1 MLLKL
6 DIREESCRQL
16 RPINR
21 VSPTLLE
28 LLGYSR
34 VFGWMLGA
42 LVSSKMIPKI
52 SDDSL
57 EYSAFYLNWYV
68 DWGNNKT
75 WWVSIP

>member
-1 MLLKL
+1 ML
-6 DIREESCRQL
+6 
-16 RPINR
+16 
-21 VSPTLLE
+21 V
-28 LLGYSR
+28 
-34 VFGWMLGA
+34 A